1 MNFEK
6 LSRMHTDIVL
16 RLKKDTPF
24 ITSLR
29 SRIMRSLVF
38 GRGK

>member
-6 LSRMHTDIVL
+6 LNRMHTDIVL

-24 ITSLR
+24 ITGLR
-29 SRIMRSLVF
+29 SRIMRSLVT
-38 GRGK
+38 

>member
-6 LSRMHTDIVL
+6 LNRMHTDIVL

-24 ITSLR
+24 IT
-29 SRIMRSLVF
+29 
-38 GRGK
+38 GYDRGL